1 MNGANMETAISW
13 TLRVGVIASA
23 AVLVIGI
30 LLAYASASS
39 YQLGYELMILGIF
52 ILFSTPIARV
62 LLSIF
67 SFAMERNYIYVAITV
82 VVFIDIMFA
91 IFVVPMLIH
100 A

>member
-1 MNGANMETAISW
+1 METAISW
-13 TLRVGVIASA
+13 MLRAGVIASA
-23 AVLVIGI
+23 AVLAIGI
-30 LLAYASASS
+30 LLAYAVPSS
-39 YQLGYELMILGIF
+39 YRLGYELMVLGIF

-67 SFAMERNYIYVAITV
+67 SFAMERNRIYIAITV